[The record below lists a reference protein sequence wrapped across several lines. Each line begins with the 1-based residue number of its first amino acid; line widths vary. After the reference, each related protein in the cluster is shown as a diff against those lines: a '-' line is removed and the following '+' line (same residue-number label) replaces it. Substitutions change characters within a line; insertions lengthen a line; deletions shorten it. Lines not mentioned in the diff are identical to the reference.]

1 MINLGKTIKRLLAV
15 SLAAVIIISCFVLS
29 AFAGDKTTVE
39 YKSDSTWTAVIPD
52 TIKAQDE
59 SETLNGDAYTVE
71 TENVVLGNG
80 EKLVGTIEYSGN
92 LTEGNVNLPY
102 SIYNSDGSVVS
113 SGSKIIT
120 QAADATSVKASFSFG
135 AKLSEKAKYSGNYL
149 GTATFNFSVAEKTY
163 TLDEI
168 NADEHLYA
176 IGKNKPEYVVA
187 KFNEDYS
194 SVKIIRNGDDS
205 DGLMKDFQSAASSY
219 KDMLPTTDDGSLN
232 VSPSG
237 DPSPMAEHFPFLQTA
252 TIEEGVK
259 NIGAGAFIPMDL
271 KYLTGQAEFPS
282 DIEIPSNRGFGICSI
297 SIANTVEEIGDWAFF
312 MDMALGTVPV
322 DNPTST
328 KTFTITPITFPNSVK
343 KIGQG
348 CFYFDVYTLSSMGY
362 PNVKIVNL
370 NNGLENVGDGSFGDR
385 NNSYG
390 TILLSSDKA
399 LSVKHIDFGNTNK
412 TEEVRNYLLSLGSQ
426 YPFFFPSTLKNI
438 GYRAFCTDVFLG
450 GYENDF
456 VITGSVGEEAFCDTQ
471 FQGNSITIKGSISNG
486 AFKKSYLDAKSLTI
500 FGNVGSRAFFDSRPF
515 SSINSS
521 YYSSGVDITVNIEE
535 GCASIGDE
543 AFCTMPRG
551 TSGSS
556 TEDSY
561 LASFTYNVKLP
572 ASLTKI
578 GEGNYFCSN
587 QTGFGVTFYVTS
599 NSVAEKWV
607 KDKMPQGTCVDNY
620 FEENGFIF
628 SKDKSTLIKCLENK
642 LTEYSI
648 PETVETIEKGA
659 FKGCSKLKSVNI
671 PNSVT
676 SIGYGAFADCSGIES
691 LTIPGSV
698 KTIDTNIAFGDLSSL
713 KEVTF
718 EDGVEELSATNAPDD
733 TGWHPSS
740 GKKFVMTLTNAPI
753 TKITIPSSCTVIRI
767 NNMDNKGN
775 PIKITVYGTA
785 GSAAETWATENSCNF
800 IAQ

>member
-1 MINLGKTIKRLLAV
+1 MANETNIFSYIRKDVINLGKTIKRLLAV

-149 GTATFNFSVAEKTY
+149 GMATFNFSVAEKTY

-219 KDMLPTTDDGSLN
+219 KDMLPTTDGGSLN

-282 DIEIPSNRGFGICSI
+282 DIEIP
-297 SIANTVEEIGDWAFF
+297 
-312 MDMALGTVPV
+312 
-322 DNPTST
+322 
-328 KTFTITPITFPNSVK
+328 
-343 KIGQG
+343 
-348 CFYFDVYTLSSMGY
+348 
-362 PNVKIVNL
+362 
-370 NNGLENVGDGSFGDR
+370 
-385 NNSYG
+385 
-390 TILLSSDKA
+390 
-399 LSVKHIDFGNTNK
+399 
-412 TEEVRNYLLSLGSQ
+412 
-426 YPFFFPSTLKNI
+426 
-438 GYRAFCTDVFLG
+438 
-450 GYENDF
+450 
-456 VITGSVGEEAFCDTQ
+456 
-471 FQGNSITIKGSISNG
+471 
-486 AFKKSYLDAKSLTI
+486 
-500 FGNVGSRAFFDSRPF
+500 
-515 SSINSS
+515 
-521 YYSSGVDITVNIEE
+521 
-535 GCASIGDE
+535 
-543 AFCTMPRG
+543 
-551 TSGSS
+551 
-556 TEDSY
+556 
-561 LASFTYNVKLP
+561 
-572 ASLTKI
+572 
-578 GEGNYFCSN
+578 
-587 QTGFGVTFYVTS
+587 
-599 NSVAEKWV
+599 
-607 KDKMPQGTCVDNY
+607 
-620 FEENGFIF
+620 
-628 SKDKSTLIKCLENK
+628 
-642 LTEYSI
+642 
-648 PETVETIEKGA
+648 
-659 FKGCSKLKSVNI
+659 
-671 PNSVT
+671 
-676 SIGYGAFADCSGIES
+676 
-691 LTIPGSV
+691 
-698 KTIDTNIAFGDLSSL
+698 
-713 KEVTF
+713 
-718 EDGVEELSATNAPDD
+718 
-733 TGWHPSS
+733 
-740 GKKFVMTLTNAPI
+740 
-753 TKITIPSSCTVIRI
+753 
-767 NNMDNKGN
+767 
-775 PIKITVYGTA
+775 
-785 GSAAETWATENSCNF
+785 
-800 IAQ
+800 

>member
-1 MINLGKTIKRLLAV
+1 MKIIIERLLAV
-15 SLAAVIIISCFVLS
+15 SLAAVIMISCFALG

-39 YKSDSTWTAVIPD
+39 YNSDSTWTAVIPD

-71 TENVVLGNG
+71 TENVVLSNG

-102 SIYNSDGSVVS
+102 SIYNSEGSVVS

-149 GTATFNFSVAEKTY
+149 GTATFTFSVAEKTY

-176 IGKNKPEYVVA
+176 IGKTKPEYVVA
-187 KFNEDYS
+187 KFNDDYT
-194 SVKIIRNGDDS
+194 SVRIIKNGDDS
-205 DGLMKDFQSAASSY
+205 DGLMKDFQRVASSY

-232 VSPSG
+232 ISPSG

-328 KTFTITPITFPNSVK
+328 ETFTITPITIPESVK
-343 KIGQG
+343 TIGQG
-348 CFYFDVYTLSSMGY
+348 CFYFDIYSLSSMNY

-370 NNGLENVGDGSFGDR
+370 SDGLENVGDGGFWDYNS
-385 NNSYG
+385 SYG
-390 TILLSSDKA
+390 TILLSSEKA

-412 TEEVRNYLLSLGSQ
+412 TEEVCNYLLNLGSQ

-438 GYRAFCTDVFLG
+438 GYRAFYNDVFLG
-450 GYENDF
+450 GCENDF
-456 VITGSVGEEAFCDTQ
+456 VITGSVGEEAFYGTE
-471 FQGNSITIKGSISNG
+471 FQGNSITIKGSISNS
-486 AFKKSYLDAKSLTI
+486 AFEASHLDAMSLTI
-500 FGNVGSRAFFDSRPF
+500 FGNIGSKAFYYSRPF
-515 SSINSS
+515 SSINGS
-521 YYSSGVDITVNIEE
+521 YYSSTPDNDRIINIEE
-535 GCASIGDE
+535 GCVSIGDE
-543 AFCTMPRG
+543 AFCVMPYG
-551 TSGSS
+551 GSS
-556 TEDSY
+556 YASETSY
-561 LASFTYNVKLP
+561 FASFTYNVKLP
-572 ASLTKI
+572 ASLSKI
-578 GEGNYFCSN
+578 GDENYFCSN
-587 QTGFGVTFYVTS
+587 KTGFGVTFYVEPDS
-599 NSVAEKWV
+599 FAEKWV
-607 KDKMPQGTCVDNY
+607 KDKMSQGTCVDNY

-628 SKDKSTLIKCLENK
+628 SKDKSTLIKCLDNK
-642 LTEYSI
+642 ATEYSI
-648 PETVETIEKGA
+648 PETVKTIGQGA

-800 IAQ
+800 IAR